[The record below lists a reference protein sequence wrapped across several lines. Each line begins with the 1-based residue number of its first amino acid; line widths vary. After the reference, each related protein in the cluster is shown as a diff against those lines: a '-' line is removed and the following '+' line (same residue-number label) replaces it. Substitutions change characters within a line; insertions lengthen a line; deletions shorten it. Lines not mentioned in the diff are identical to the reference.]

1 MVELSDFDSNEW
13 PFPGNRVAL
22 VSRLQP
28 VERNPNRL
36 KARHQR
42 TLVYRLQPA
51 KRNPDRLKSI
61 HQRRQP
67 DSSLISMEPVLARG
81 ICCGLSTIWIA
92 RP

>member
-42 TLVYRLQPA
+42 TLVSRL
-51 KRNPDRLKSI
+51 
-61 HQRRQP
+61 
-67 DSSLISMEPVLARG
+67 
-81 ICCGLSTIWIA
+81 
-92 RP
+92 